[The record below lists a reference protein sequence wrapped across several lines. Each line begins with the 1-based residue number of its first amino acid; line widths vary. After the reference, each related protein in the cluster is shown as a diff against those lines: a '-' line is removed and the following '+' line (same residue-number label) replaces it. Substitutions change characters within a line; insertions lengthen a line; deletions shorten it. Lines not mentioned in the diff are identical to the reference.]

1 MLSFTSFTVIKTLV
15 ELDLDC
21 TAESLAKTL
30 MKCEGILS
38 ASSGLA
44 IVIIPVLLSMENLDE
59 YEALSDCIE
68 YEISALE
75 LASRSVAVTVK
86 IDVPVKKSKCKLLNT
101 FLYF

>member
-1 MLSFTSFTVIKTLV
+1 
-15 ELDLDC
+15 
-21 TAESLAKTL
+21 
-30 MKCEGILS
+30 
-38 ASSGLA
+38 
-44 IVIIPVLLSMENLDE
+44 MENLDE